1 MGKKTSSVQADAAVF
16 SQLREENAALK
27 QENEELRRKLER
39 MNELLLN
46 AQRARFGSGYFRLY
60 HKSIQCQRVN

>member
-1 MGKKTSSVQADAAVF
+1 MGKKTSSVQADTAAF

-27 QENEELRRKLER
+27 QEVKELHRKLER

-46 AQRARFGSGYFRLY
+46 AQRDTRLR
-60 HKSIQCQRVN
+60 SPQRRR